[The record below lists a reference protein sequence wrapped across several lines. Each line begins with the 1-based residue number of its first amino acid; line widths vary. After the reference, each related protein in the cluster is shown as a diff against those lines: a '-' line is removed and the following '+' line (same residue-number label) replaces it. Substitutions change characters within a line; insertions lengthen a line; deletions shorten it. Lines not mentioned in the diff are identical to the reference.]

1 MAVVQ
6 SRYTEH
12 LTQTLHKL
20 VFYRQTGLLSIEHI
34 GEQKRERGEIYF
46 EVGEI
51 VLARTDSERGVI
63 ALARINDWHQ
73 AYYTFHED
81 ATIPLQIVRQ
91 TYQVSASILPRAR
104 RTGAYTSPLLSPPPS
119 KSTRPLPQIHAT
131 PLPQSIPAPIDAL
144 EATPP
149 GRNAIFRARFSAAT
163 TSTMKR
169 LERRERIVFALLDG
183 RRSVQHIAL
192 LTHLSEMEVAR
203 ILVQLFQQGYIEYI
217 QG

>member
-1 MAVVQ
+1 MAIVQ
-6 SRYTEH
+6 STFTEH

-20 VFYRQTGLLSIEHI
+20 VFNRQTGLMSIEHI

-46 EVGEI
+46 EAGEI
-51 VLARTDSERGVI
+51 VLARTDNSRGVT
-63 ALARINDWHQ
+63 ALARIQDWQQ

-81 ATIPLQIVRQ
+81 ATIPLQITRPQ
-91 TYQVSASILPRAR
+91 YQISTLALPRVR
-104 RTGAYTSPLLSPPPS
+104 RTGAHNSASLPPPS
-119 KSTRPLPQIHAT
+119 AKSTRPLPQVHAT
-131 PLPQSIPAPIDAL
+131 PLPQSIPAPIEAL

-149 GRNAIFRARFSAAT
+149 GRNAIFRTRLSTAT
-163 TSTMKR
+163 PSTMKR

-183 RRSVQHIAL
+183 RRNVQHIAR
-192 LTHLSEMEVAR
+192 LTHLTELTVAH